1 VNRTT
6 ANPSNPAGTAPP
18 APAPAP
24 ANEPH
29 GLTSRV
35 ERRHGQHELRPEGP
49 DFPRWA
55 TRLFVSKHI
64 PELLHVVEKTR
75 PPGRR
80 DNTQRELGVVA
91 HRQRSSQ
98 QRLVQQLVHGES
110 GVGQKPRLE
119 GRAVCVLDGKSHPL
133 VLGGLVLHPG
143 RVLLGQVHLGL
154 VTCVSIGRILQ
165 GSDGARGARGTPGAW
180 RARAAPGSTERVTTE
195 RVCGKEG
202 HDCEWQCGKVLI
214 LCLSLKSSLWRGSGV
229 YQPPSATKDPGR
241 RGRRCRHASAY
252 AGQGAG
258 HMGAGDVS
266 CGGWGGGRVTC
277 AASMPPSPT
286 PPRGR
291 ISSTS
296 ERSEPQIWR

>member
-1 VNRTT
+1 V
-6 ANPSNPAGTAPP
+6 
-18 APAPAP
+18 
-24 ANEPH
+24 
-29 GLTSRV
+29 L
-35 ERRHGQHELRPEGP
+35 
-49 DFPRWA
+49 
-55 TRLFVSKHI
+55 
-64 PELLHVVEKTR
+64 
-75 PPGRR
+75 PG
-80 DNTQRELGVVA
+80 
-91 HRQRSSQ
+91 
-98 QRLVQQLVHGES
+98 
-110 GVGQKPRLE
+110 
-119 GRAVCVLDGKSHPL
+119 L
-133 VLGGLVLHPG
+133 VLHPGLVLLGQVHLGLVTCVSIGRILQGSDGARGARGTPGAWRARTGLVLHPG

-165 GSDGARGARGTPGAW
+165 GSDGARGAQGTPGAW

-229 YQPPSATKDPGR
+229 YQPPSATKHPGR

>member
-1 VNRTT
+1 MEGAYRSR
-6 ANPSNPAGTAPP
+6 PSPRSSSPRPGSPWSGHLRKYRENPA
-18 APAPAP
+18 
-24 ANEPH
+24 
-29 GLTSRV
+29 R
-35 ERRHGQHELRPEGP
+35 
-49 DFPRWA
+49 F
-55 TRLFVSKHI
+55 
-64 PELLHVVEKTR
+64 
-75 PPGRR
+75 GR
-80 DNTQRELGVVA
+80 
-91 HRQRSSQ
+91 
-98 QRLVQQLVHGES
+98 
-110 GVGQKPRLE
+110 
-119 GRAVCVLDGKSHPL
+119 
-133 VLGGLVLHPG
+133 
-143 RVLLGQVHLGL
+143 
-154 VTCVSIGRILQ
+154 
-165 GSDGARGARGTPGAW
+165 ARGAQGTPGAW

-229 YQPPSATKDPGR
+229 YQPPSATKHPGR

-296 ERSEPQIWR
+296 ERSEPQI